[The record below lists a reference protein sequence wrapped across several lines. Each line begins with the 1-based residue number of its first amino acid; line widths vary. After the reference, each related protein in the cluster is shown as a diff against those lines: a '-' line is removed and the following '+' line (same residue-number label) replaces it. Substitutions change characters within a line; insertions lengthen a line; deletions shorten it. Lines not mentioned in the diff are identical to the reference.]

1 MAQRQANDAQELSPC
16 AIGLDVGGTKVAG
29 GVIGPDGQIAFH
41 HTTPTRAARGGEAVA
56 DDVFELAERLM
67 LEAKKSQLQPAAIG
81 ISLCELVDAAG
92 EIVSGETIPW
102 RTEAIRT
109 RFSQLAPTVFEAD
122 SRAAALAEARHG
134 AGRDWSNF
142 LYVTIGSG
150 ISCCLVIDGRP
161 YLGAR
166 GLTGT
171 MASGPLSVFCGECGK
186 LATAVVEQIASG
198 PALARRYNERAGATV
213 VGAEAVLAAAQQGHS
228 LAREV
233 IETAAESLGSLVA
246 LLVSVVDPGA
256 VVIGGG
262 LGSAPGAYWE
272 ALQASIRRHIWSDRH
287 RQLPIVQ
294 GRFGSPA
301 GMVGA
306 GLFALESLAAQSKN

>member
-1 MAQRQANDAQELSPC
+1 
-16 AIGLDVGGTKVAG
+16 
-29 GVIGPDGQIAFH
+29 
-41 HTTPTRAARGGEAVA
+41 
-56 DDVFELAERLM
+56 
-67 LEAKKSQLQPAAIG
+67 
-81 ISLCELVDAAG
+81 
-92 EIVSGETIPW
+92 
-102 RTEAIRT
+102 
-109 RFSQLAPTVFEAD
+109 
-122 SRAAALAEARHG
+122 
-134 AGRDWSNF
+134 

-171 MASGPLSVFCGECGK
+171 MASGPLSVPCGECGK
-186 LATAVVEQIASG
+186 LATTIVEQVASG
-198 PALARRYNERAGATV
+198 PALAKRYNERAGSAV
-213 VGAEAVLAAAQQGHS
+213 ANAEGVLAAAEKGDS

-233 IETAAESLGSLVA
+233 TATATECLGSVLG

-272 ALQASIRRHIWSDRH
+272 ALQASIRRHIWSDGH

-294 GRFGSPA
+294 GRFGSLA
-301 GMVGA
+301 AMIGA
-306 GLFALESLAAQSKN
+306 GLFALESLAARSRN